1 MQDGHSTKT
10 RGRAP
15 RHSCAWLGQG
25 WGLGQQLPVDTSPG
39 WGLVLCLPAL
49 SLAHHITNIFSL
61 RGLHLP
67 PSRGSS
73 TAWVWSL
80 IKLAEKSPISDD
92 DVMLRP
98 LVFSLKYT
106 CVYLFSA
113 VTNVIPQPT

>member
-1 MQDGHSTKT
+1 MATALKHGAEHHATAAP
-10 RGRAP
+10 GWVRA
-15 RHSCAWLGQG
+15 RG

-39 WGLVLCLPAL
+39 CGLVLRLPAL

-92 DVMLRP
+92 DVML
-98 LVFSLKYT
+98 
-106 CVYLFSA
+106 
-113 VTNVIPQPT
+113 